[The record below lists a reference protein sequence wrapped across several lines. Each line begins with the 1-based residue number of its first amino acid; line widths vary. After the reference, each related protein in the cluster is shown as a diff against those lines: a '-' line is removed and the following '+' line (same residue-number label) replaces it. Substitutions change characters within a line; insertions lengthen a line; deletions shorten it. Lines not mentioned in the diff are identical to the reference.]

1 MLKENYQN
9 KNLYPV
15 NYHSRMTEKRR
26 HSQKNKTEE
35 ACCYTCNAL
44 QEIIKEVPY
53 AEIKEQ

>member
-9 KNLYPV
+9 KNSIPSKLSLK
-15 NYHSRMTEKRR
+15 NDRETKT
-26 HSQKNKTEE
+26 SQKIKTEE

-44 QEIIKEVPY
+44 QEIIKEVP